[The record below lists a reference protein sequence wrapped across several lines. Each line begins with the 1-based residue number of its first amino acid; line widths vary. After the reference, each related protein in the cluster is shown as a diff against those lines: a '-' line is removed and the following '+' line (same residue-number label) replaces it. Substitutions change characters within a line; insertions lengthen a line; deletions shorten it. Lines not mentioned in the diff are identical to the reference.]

1 MQDPSFKNR
10 AALTSSD
17 VYDAPD
23 SFSKINVV
31 NDPTAATII
40 TIASGALTTI
50 VGTNTQ
56 FITAGLAVGDLLY
69 LLGVVNPFVITAVTS
84 ETACTIDRDAGA
96 LATPEFSFVKADTT
110 QLEIGKNS
118 IYVIWQP
125 PIGIMQ
131 CDQILG
137 AGEYKFALNPN
148 SDFKTSC
155 IQSLFPQTVGVGNLY
170 TNFDVDI
177 TDVKLYVATVKL
189 EMNDDEYELDLME
202 MNVQSKSITPDNQT
216 NQFTIPSSTKHI
228 SVFFQA
234 NSSGTNTVYP
244 PSVFRTSRGQEK
256 FLSSIQL
263 NYANLTKP
271 NNRWDSIFRGSTNL
285 VNEWQQRYT
294 DNLREAGMIDSLG
307 GTESFAEFLER
318 GIFVHYSFDRDMSDK
333 STQLQLATTFSNV
346 PGGTF
351 ATATKV
357 FVVCH
362 YRRKVQ
368 IQVNNGMIVA
378 VRSLDA

>member
-1 MQDPSFKNR
+1 
-10 AALTSSD
+10 
-17 VYDAPD
+17 
-23 SFSKINVV
+23 
-31 NDPTAATII
+31 
-40 TIASGALTTI
+40 
-50 VGTNTQ
+50 
-56 FITAGLAVGDLLY
+56 
-69 LLGVVNPFVITAVTS
+69 
-84 ETACTIDRDAGA
+84 
-96 LATPEFSFVKADTT
+96 
-110 QLEIGKNS
+110 
-118 IYVIWQP
+118 
-125 PIGIMQ
+125 MQ

-155 IQSLFPQTVGVGNLY
+155 VQSMFPQTVGSNNVY
-170 TNFDVDI
+170 TNFSVDI

-244 PSVFRTSRGQEK
+244 PSVFQTSRGQEK

-294 DNLREAGMIDSLG
+294 DNLREAGMIDSVG

-346 PGGTF
+346 PGGAFTD
-351 ATATKV
+351 ATKV